1 MSEDMTNVVDDD
13 AEIPANNATD
23 PTATA
28 TPADAVST
36 PADDEVPATAEAFAE
51 VTPADEATE
60 DGAVNE
66 ASAEPVADATPAE
79 VVAEWSPTQDNADAD
94 TDAGVP
100 EAAASES
107 APESS
112 APSDDVVTDA
122 PSDDA
127 GATGDGMEA
136 FSETAGAT
144 DDVVTEVTP
153 EAYGTTDAAPAEGTV
168 EGSDAAT
175 EGVAGQER
183 PRRRDR
189 DGKRGGGGGANR
201 NANKRKLDTIEV
213 GEEMQGVVRSLQ
225 TYGAFVDVGAERDG
239 LVHISELRDGF
250 VEKVEDVVKEGD
262 TVSVRVKEVDVS
274 KGRLSLTMRPP
285 RPVREERAPRE
296 PRAAGEGA
304 PVGTEG
310 GERPRR
316 ERNFGPG
323 ERREGSGERREG
335 GERRER
341 TEGARPPREGD
352 DNRIKLRDLVEG
364 ATLTGKVTSLV
375 DYGAFVDI
383 GAATDGLVHISEIQ
397 DERVNKVSDVLSEGQ
412 EVQVRILSVDKKRN
426 RVSLSMKPA
435 GEAVDTSYQYEEED
449 AGFEPAS
456 PMKDAFDRAREKKRR
471 DKRGGEKGRKNRYD
485 DDVDDIISRTLR
497 WRD

>member
-1 MSEDMTNVVDDD
+1 MSEDMTNVVDDEAD
-13 AEIPANNATD
+13 VAATPATD

-28 TPADAVST
+28 TPAEVVST
-36 PADDEVPATAEAFAE
+36 PADEDAPETASAVADA
-51 VTPADEATE
+51 TPADEATAE
-60 DGAVNE
+60 SAESE
-66 ASAEPVADATPAE
+66 ASAEPVADATPTEDVVAESASSDTSAE
-79 VVAEWSPTQDNADAD
+79 VVANWSPTQETAEPVADVAVTAEGDAPVADA
-94 TDAGVP
+94 TATTEGT
-100 EAAASES
+100 EAAA
-107 APESS
+107 
-112 APSDDVVTDA
+112 
-122 PSDDA
+122 
-127 GATGDGMEA
+127 
-136 FSETAGAT
+136 
-144 DDVVTEVTP
+144 TP
-153 EAYGTTDAAPAEGTV
+153 AAEG
-168 EGSDAAT
+168 G
-175 EGVAGQER
+175 ER

-189 DGKRGGGGGANR
+189 DGKRERGGGGGGNR
-201 NANKRKLDTIEV
+201 NANKRKLDTVQV

-296 PRAAGEGA
+296 PRPAGESA
-304 PVGTEG
+304 PTESTVD
-310 GERPRR
+310 RPRR
-316 ERNFGPG
+316 ERNFGPS
-323 ERREGSGERREG
+323 ERREGSGERREAGERREGGG

-341 TEGARPPREGD
+341 SEGRAPREGD
-352 DNRIKLRDLVEG
+352 DSRIKLRDLVEG

-435 GEAVDTSYQYEEED
+435 GEAIDTSYQYEDDD
-449 AGFEPAS
+449 AGIEVAS

-471 DKRGGEKGRKNRYD
+471 DKRGGDKGRKNRYD
-485 DDVDDIISRTLR
+485 DDMDDIISRTLR